1 MKFHSRSLANWRSK
15 VQKDRVIEVHNPF
28 TGEVIGSVPKAD
40 VSDVRQALEWAKAY
54 RPRLSR
60 YERSNI
66 LMKAAEIV
74 VSQAERIS
82 DLITLES
89 GLCKKDSLYEAG
101 RVRDV
106 LDLWCQCSAAR

>member
-1 MKFHSRSLANWRSK
+1 MKFHSEALRIK
-15 VQKDRVIEVHNPF
+15 GQHGQKERVIEVQNPF

-66 LMKAAEIV
+66 LMKAADIDR
-74 VSQAERIS
+74 SAYR
-82 DLITLES
+82 LPLAACS
-89 GLCKKDSLYEAG
+89 GS
-101 RVRDV
+101 R
-106 LDLWCQCSAAR
+106 